1 MTVRMSSMQFMFNYK
16 NSLNKTYQKQQ
27 KLFEQAD
34 GATIHKGS
42 DNPIAYTSLMRYRV
56 TENENYQYG
65 QNVSNA
71 ISWMKNTDSVVSN
84 MTDNM
89 KTFSEKTVQA
99 ANTYLSDADS
109 ASISREMEAIID
121 ETMANCNYQLGDR
134 YLFAGQKD
142 TTQPFVM
149 SDETFSRGLAKTLD
163 AQQAAFFKSTPGN
176 VASELYQMLTLDD
189 GAGNTYYLDTVS
201 GYIYD
206 KNFVDEG
213 YKNAVTLG
221 YTTVDAEHAEGGT
234 AGEFYAIGKMADGFK
249 VSDAFLNT
257 GVIHTE
263 VAEED
268 QLEFLAYKEDGIDD
282 DGNALYTVTGLNI
295 YFKGDD
301 ADYSSDATALNFT
314 TIEQHIVNYRGDD
327 NHISMVKMN
336 GATDKNSDV
345 VNITGQDMFGY
356 DIFDDE
362 NSGNERS
369 GSAML
374 NEMLTV
380 YKKVS
385 SGDAH
390 WLTSDGVTISDVAHA
405 TLTISETTTGS
416 RLQLYTNVQDMLN
429 NQNTIITEDITRVS
443 GTDVANLAT
452 KLMELTTI
460 YNLALSLGGRVL
472 PQSLADYL

>member
-1 MTVRMSSMQFMFNYK
+1 MTVRMSSMQFMHNYK
-16 NSLNKTYQKQQ
+16 TSLNRTYQKQQ
-27 KLFEQAD
+27 QLFEQAD
-34 GATIHKGS
+34 GAKIHKGS
-42 DNPIAYTSLMRYRV
+42 DNPIAYTGLMRYRV

-65 QNVSNA
+65 QNVDNA
-71 ISWMKNTDSVVSN
+71 ISWMKNSDSVIQN

-99 ANTYLSDADS
+99 ANTYLSEADS
-109 ASISREMEAIID
+109 KSIALEMKAIID
-121 ETMANCNYQLGDR
+121 ETMANCNHQLGDR

-142 TTQPFVM
+142 TVQPFVM

-163 AQQAAFFKSTPGN
+163 AQQSAFFKSTPGN

-201 GYIYD
+201 GYVYD
-206 KNFVDEG
+206 KKFVDEG

-221 YTTVDAEHAEGGT
+221 YTTVNDEHAEGGT
-234 AGEFYAIGKMADGFK
+234 AGEYYAVGKMAEGFK
-249 VSDAFLNT
+249 VSDAFSNT
-257 GVIHTE
+257 GVVHTE
-263 VAEED
+263 VAEGE
-268 QLEFLAYKEDGIDD
+268 QLEFLTYKEDGADD

-295 YFKGDD
+295 YFKDD
-301 ADYSSDATALNFT
+301 EDYSSDATALNFT
-314 TIEQHIVNYRGDD
+314 TISQHIVNYRGDN

-362 NSGNERS
+362 NSGNEQS

-374 NEMLTV
+374 NEMLGV
-380 YKKVS
+380 YEKVS
-385 SGDAH
+385 AGDAH
-390 WLTSDGVTISDVAHA
+390 WLTSDGVTVSDVVHA
-405 TLTISETTTGS
+405 TITISETTTGS

-429 NQNTIITEDITRVS
+429 NQSTIITEDITRVS
-443 GTDVANLAT
+443 GTDVAELAT